1 MDAFLRRAPGQ
12 SLPPAVATRK
22 SSDVWDHAKVHS
34 KDGSNHK
41 INCVYCGRKDWVVTA
56 TRFQQHLGHIK
67 GKGVTVCSNVPEDVK
82 ALFAAKPA
90 EAPKERQVT
99 LGSIVQPAIRDAA
112 DQVVADFFYYNGIA
126 FNVAS
131 SHVYRSMV
139 AAIARAGPGYIA
151 PTDWRLRNGSG
162 FCATGQASAQRVRLL
177 AQSPS
182 ASPCER
188 NWSAYDFVHS
198 KKRNRLG
205 VQKAQQLVYVF
216 QNMRTVVKYA
226 SAEKADEYYL
236 WAMHTKVEPSAE
248 ELSDS
253 DESETDSSDDDE
265 EEL

>member
-1 MDAFLRRAPGQ
+1 MTLCLLLQ
-12 SLPPAVATRK
+12 E
-22 SSDVWDHAKVHS
+22 
-34 KDGSNHK
+34 
-41 INCVYCGRKDWVVTA
+41 
-56 TRFQQHLGHIK
+56 HIK
-67 GKGVTVCSNVPEDVK
+67 EADMGAGSAAERTARRSVLEALLLKRWEFLHQPIYAAAYALNPQFWHHDLEEVEEVMSGLREVLTQLLGPDISNV
-82 ALFAAKPA
+82 ALQEWQDFRAQRGAFA
-90 EAPKERQVT
+90 
-99 LGSIVQPAIRDAA
+99 GAA
-112 DQVVADFFYYNGIA
+112 AAAGA
-126 FNVAS
+126 
-131 SHVYRSMV
+131 RSMLPHKFWGLYGTGCKVLRPV
-139 AAIARAGPGYIA
+139 A
-151 PTDWRLRNGSG
+151 
-162 FCATGQASAQRVRLL
+162 VRLL

-265 EEL
+265 EQL